1 MNGVDSK
8 NSLQNFYYGH
18 SRFKIF
24 SYSPYFPIL
33 WGSQGGCRESEGD
46 RQSKG
51 TGTSK
56 SCPELS
62 SFFMRIFSIYDMW
75 SYRNSTGAILML
87 WKEHER
93 LHCLNN
99 LGQWWYF
106 VVFAVVLMC
115 VNLGNEKCGIQPRFR
130 NRLLGWKNKSIMIQ
144 LAKNVPI
151 NIIVL
156 NFCKIVTISAIWNCY
171 LKRSPF
177 LWSSPWWRPELRG
190 HSLARWNGL

>member
-1 MNGVDSK
+1 MAIQDLRFSVKVLIFPFLRFTGRVSGRGPAK
-8 NSLQNFYYGH
+8 LRYRLIRQNFRKSFH
-18 SRFKIF
+18 
-24 SYSPYFPIL
+24 YSLCVSF
-33 WGSQGGCRESEGD
+33 
-46 RQSKG
+46 
-51 TGTSK
+51 
-56 SCPELS
+56 LS
-62 SFFMRIFSIYDMW
+62 MICDH
-75 SYRNSTGAILML
+75 TGAILMT

-144 LAKNVPI
+144 LAKIVPI
-151 NIIVL
+151 NIIAL
-156 NFCKIVTISAIWNCY
+156 NFCKMVAISAIWNCY

-190 HSLARWNGL
+190 HSGARWNGLLFKLLSLWQSTAWELNENF

>member
-1 MNGVDSK
+1 MAIQDLRFSVKVLIFPFFRFTGRVSGRGPAK
-8 NSLQNFYYGH
+8 LRYRYIRQNFRKSFH
-18 SRFKIF
+18 
-24 SYSPYFPIL
+24 YSLCVSF
-33 WGSQGGCRESEGD
+33 
-46 RQSKG
+46 QSMI
-51 TGTSK
+51 
-56 SCPELS
+56 C
-62 SFFMRIFSIYDMW
+62 DH
-75 SYRNSTGAILML
+75 TGAILMT

-144 LAKNVPI
+144 LAKIVPI
-151 NIIVL
+151 NIIAL
-156 NFCKIVTISAIWNCY
+156 NFYKMVVISAIWNCY

-190 HSLARWNGL
+190 HSGARWNGLLFKLLSLWQSTAWELNENF